1 MKKLFTLAAVLLCG
15 LTASAQTELLNLPK
29 SAADAEKAGYGT
41 IWGKYDWGALVP
53 AKTVAYSD
61 DNVKLTI
68 EADSYL
74 AYGSDNIK
82 KAGKGKYDI
91 ALCMS
96 SKNVSNFVNDPVM
109 TPADVANTDTGKQG
123 GVLTLEPTVDGT
135 VSLYYSSGFN
145 NRSMF
150 VFDVTSTINEGYGAV
165 ILANNIE
172 QGGDKGDQMKND
184 GVKDK
189 VHVATFDV
197 VGGHKYHIV
206 GSNTQQ
212 ELYQVTWT
220 SFLSDK
226 YSTATGIEEVFIN
239 NTNNGGSKA
248 VEAIYTIDGSKVNSL
263 QKGLNII
270 KYSDGTAKK
279 VIK

>member
-29 SAADAEKAGYGT
+29 SAAEAEAAGYGQMWNT
-41 IWGKYDWGALVP
+41 YDWGALVP
-53 AKTVAYSD
+53 AGTVAYSD

-68 EADSYL
+68 EAQSYL
-74 AYGSDNIK
+74 AYGSGNIK
-82 KAGKGKYDI
+82 KAGKNVYDK

-96 SKNVSNFVNDPVM
+96 SNNVSNFVNDPIL
-109 TPADVANTDTGKQG
+109 TPADVANTSSGKQG
-123 GVLTLEPTVDGT
+123 GVLTLEPTVDGK

-150 VFDVTSTINEGYGAV
+150 VFDVTSTLNEGYGAV

-206 GSNTQQ
+206 GSGTQQ

-220 SFLSDK
+220 SFLTDK
-226 YSTATGIEEVFIN
+226 YTTATGIEEVL
-239 NTNNGGSKA
+239 TNNGNNNGENTIK
-248 VEAIYTIDGSKVNSL
+248 AIYTIDGSKVNSL